1 MRVTELFWLILDQ
14 KMRPALYVLVAVHPA
29 LGCLPFFISWIP
41 PHVRYMPIIWLIGAI
56 TVAQTM
62 LLGFWMGMGT
72 NPWRRRL
79 LGTLLGSAYISSP
92 AMIQG
97 PALPSL
103 IYGAIVVLLSG
114 VFLVMRRWLVLQQV
128 QVNRMNTPSPRL
140 LQFSILHLLVLT
152 SLVAVVF
159 ALVRSARL
167 ASTDSVWFT
176 TVMWMLML
184 STLVINALC
193 STTATLAIHNY
204 PVKLT
209 ANFLVSFLLGV
220 AISLTMNRN
229 TTGAPPLP
237 WWIWFGGIYITMC
250 LTLVIV
256 ASLLIVRSCG
266 YRLIP
271 RSLPVGR

>member
-1 MRVTELFWLILDQ
+1 MAILNQ
-14 KMRPALYVLVAVHPA
+14 KMRPVLTVLVAVHLA
-29 LGCLPFFISWIP
+29 LGCLPFFYSWIP

-79 LGTLLGSAYISSP
+79 LGTLFGSAYVSSP

-97 PALPSL
+97 AALPSL
-103 IYGAIVVLLSG
+103 IYAAIVLVLSV
-114 VFLVMRRWLVLQQV
+114 VFLAMRRWLVLEQFQT
-128 QVNRMNTPSPRL
+128 NEINTPSSRL

-159 ALVRSARL
+159 GLVRSARL

-176 TVMWMLML
+176 TVMWMLMI

-193 STTATLAIHNY
+193 STTATLAIH
-204 PVKLT
+204 
-209 ANFLVSFLLGV
+209 
-220 AISLTMNRN
+220 
-229 TTGAPPLP
+229 
-237 WWIWFGGIYITMC
+237 
-250 LTLVIV
+250 
-256 ASLLIVRSCG
+256 
-266 YRLIP
+266 
-271 RSLPVGR
+271 